1 MISSSKIRYHQLN
14 LKNMKRQFSWSDKSN
29 IDVQI
34 EIKNYINYA
43 DMYGLFQPCI
53 MSTFNRISINIF
65 SLTKS
70 DNYMYI
76 IWYFFDVRVYTTDLI
91 SNVRSLN
98 KIKPYFP
105 YRNCMHVWYNV
116 YTVCCLIFTWK
127 KLLSV
132 RHELGI
138 SCRNNIIE

>member
-1 MISSSKIRYHQLN
+1 
-14 LKNMKRQFSWSDKSN
+14 MKRKKNSEATKNN

-76 IWYFFDVRVYTTDLI
+76 IWYFFKVRENTTDLI
-91 SNVRSLN
+91 SNVRNWN

-105 YRNCMHVWYNV
+105 YRNCMHV
-116 YTVCCLIFTWK
+116 
-127 KLLSV
+127 
-132 RHELGI
+132 
-138 SCRNNIIE
+138 